1 MALPTSGAISLNAI
15 HIEAGGSSGTLCSIN
30 DADIRG
36 LTPGTGYS
44 IPTGSGTAID
54 FADFY
59 GASSRGEAVFTHIG
73 NGSTTSSWVAPFTGT
88 VCILC
93 VGGGSDG
100 GVRTSW
106 DGGVGGGGG
115 ALSYTNNQSITA
127 GYTYTIRVSGAG
139 PYGTSTGNTL
149 FKLGSTKY
157 CLAKSA
163 VSRAGGAASSGVGT
177 VKRSGGSGG
186 GGGTDGSGGGGAAGY
201 GGNGGNGE
209 QLNWWGN
216 VYTAA
221 TSGSGG
227 GGGGGGAYGTYG
239 GGAQYGGG
247 GGGGV
252 GIYGQGSNGA
262 GGTGSGA
269 PGGGAGS
276 GGGAG
281 GNGVSN
287 GAAGNGGAYGGGGG
301 GQCDGY
307 GSTSYPIPTAN
318 GGFGNGG
325 VVRII
330 WGSGRAFPSTDT
342 GT

>member
-1 MALPTSGAISLNAI
+1 MALPASGAISLNAI

-59 GASSRGEAVFTHIG
+59 SASSRGEIVFTNTG
-73 NGSTTSSWVAPFTGT
+73 SAASTTSWTAPFTGT
-88 VCILC
+88 VSVLC
-93 VGGGSDG
+93 LGAGSDG
-100 GVRTSW
+100 GVRTAY

-115 ALSYTNNQSITA
+115 ASAWITSQSITA
-127 GYTYTIRVSGAG
+127 GQVYTIRVPSRAQ
-139 PYGTSTGNTL
+139 YGTSPGKAV
-149 FKLGSTKY
+149 FKKGSTRY
-157 CLAKSA
+157 CEAISA
-163 VSRAGGAASSGVGT
+163 TSRAGGAGGSGIGNGRRT
-177 VKRSGGSGG
+177 GGSGG
-186 GGGTDGSGGGGAAGY
+186 GGGTDGSGGGGCAGY
-201 GGNGGNGE
+201 TGPGGTGE

-221 TSGSGG
+221 TGGSGG

-269 PGGGAGS
+269 PGGGGGS
-276 GGGAG
+276 GGGSG
-281 GNGVSN
+281 GAGVSN

-307 GSTSYPIPTAN
+307 GSTTYPIATN
-318 GGFGNGG
+318 LGGRGYGG

-330 WGSGRAFPSTDT
+330 WGSGRAFPTTDT
-342 GT
+342 GA

>member
-1 MALPTSGAISLNAI
+1 MALQSSGTISLNDI
-15 HIEAGGSSGTLCSIN
+15 HIEAGGSSGTLCTIN
-30 DADIRG
+30 DTDIRG
-36 LTPGTGYS
+36 LIGKASAAQASFSEY
-44 IPTGSGTAID
+44 
-54 FADFY
+54 Y
-59 GASSRGEAVFTHIG
+59 GASSRGEQTY
-73 NGSTTSSWVAPFTGT
+73 TSAGTYTWTAPFSGS

-93 VGGGSDG
+93 IGAGSDG
-100 GVRTSW
+100 GIRTSW

-115 ALSYTNNQSITA
+115 ALSYINNYSVTS
-127 GYTYTIRVSGAG
+127 GTSYTIIVANRAQ
-139 PYGTSTGNTL
+139 YGTNPGDSQ
-149 FKLGSTKY
+149 FKVGSTVI
-157 CLAKSA
+157 CGADSA
-163 VSRAGGAASSGVGT
+163 TSRPRGNANSGTGT
-177 VKRSGGSGG
+177 VKRHGGNGG

-307 GSTSYPIPTAN
+307 GSSVYPIPTN
-318 GGFGNGG
+318 LGGRAGNGA
-325 VVRII
+325 VRII
-330 WGSGRAFPSTDT
+330 WGSGRSFPNTDT

>member
-1 MALPTSGAISLNAI
+1 MALPASGTISLNQM
-15 HIEAGGSSGTLCSIN
+15 HTEVGGSSGTLCSIN

-36 LTPGTGYS
+36 LIGKTS
-44 IPTGSGTAID
+44 AAASS
-54 FADFY
+54 FSEFY
-59 GASSRGEAVFTHIG
+59 GASSRGEQTY
-73 NGSTTSSWVAPFTGT
+73 TSAGTYTWTAPFSGNI
-88 VCILC
+88 CILC
-93 VGGGSDG
+93 IGAGSDG
-100 GVRTSW
+100 GVRNAY

-115 ALSYTNNQSITA
+115 ALSYINNYSVTSGTN
-127 GYTYTIRVSGAG
+127 YTVIVATRAQ
-139 PYGTSTGNTL
+139 YGTNPGDSQ
-149 FKLGSTKY
+149 FKVGSTVI
-157 CLAKSA
+157 CGADSA
-163 VSRAGGAASSGVGT
+163 TSVGGGSGTNGTGT
-177 VKRSGGSGG
+177 VKHSGGNAG

-216 VYTAA
+216 VYSAA
-221 TSGSGG
+221 ASGSGG
-227 GGGGGGAYGTYG
+227 GGGGGGAYGTFG

-307 GSTSYPIPTAN
+307 GSSTYPIPTAN